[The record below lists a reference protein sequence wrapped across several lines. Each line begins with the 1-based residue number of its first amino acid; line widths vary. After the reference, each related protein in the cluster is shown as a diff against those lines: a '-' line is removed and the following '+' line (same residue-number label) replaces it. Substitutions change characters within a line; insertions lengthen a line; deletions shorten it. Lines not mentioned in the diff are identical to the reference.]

1 MAPPFKCSLDGENG
15 CKMQCS
21 ISIVAGEIRVDSKKK
36 KKKKKGG
43 RVSVEEPVVIIKAKI
58 VRVQIRA
65 SR

>member
-21 ISIVAGEIRVDSKKK
+21 ISIVAGEIRVDSEKKK
-36 KKKKKGG
+36 KKRR

>member
-36 KKKKKGG
+36 KKKGG